1 MGTTVEMPGNQYQHD
16 ATMLAEA
23 FRYEYCVP
31 HHPDPSRSRV
41 PAQLDTYD
49 QAHDQPYLS
58 TTNVPKQEPKSRRP
72 FHPHSIIRAT
82 QGGQEVGNGV
92 IGSDTSGIR
101 LDSTTGLYT
110 QIIDG
115 YNGCDTPMYQFEEA
129 RRGVPVPP
137 ESLNPDLPPL
147 AVEHPARMW
156 NSLIH
161 SMAPESQPI
170 VKWEYTTVEEGG
182 QSQLQGSLAS
192 SHS

>member
-1 MGTTVEMPGNQYQHD
+1 
-16 ATMLAEA
+16 MLAEA

-31 HHPDPSRSRV
+31 HHPDPSKSRV

-49 QAHDQPYLS
+49 QPQTQPYQS
-58 TTNVPKQEPKSRRP
+58 TTNLQKQESGTRAP
-72 FHPHSIIRAT
+72 PHAQSLIRAT

-110 QIIDG
+110 QIIDA

-129 RRGVPVPP
+129 RRGVQVPP
-137 ESLNPDLPPL
+137 ECLNPDLPPL
-147 AVEHPARMW
+147 AAEHPARMW

-161 SMAPESQPI
+161 SMASESQPI

-182 QSQLQGSLAS
+182 QSELLASLAT